1 MSSFSGAGIEFSRL
15 GTPGSLKRSVAARY
29 ATLHSDD
36 RSDDAKVAKNNHTTM
51 IYTSFLI
58 FLP

>member
-1 MSSFSGAGIEFSRL
+1 VQVLNFPDS

-29 ATLHSDD
+29 ATLHPDD